1 MVFLS
6 GRLESDALV
15 AVDGGLVVR
24 IDDQGYAMDAGASP
38 TALETGDV
46 GILTPD
52 LSLAPALIR
61 LGRVT
66 RRRIPENLP
75 VCSVMYNGLAITLA
89 SFGVL
94 CPIVAAIAYHAGPVA
109 VALNSARLIRWNR
122 SQGVRGR

>member
-6 GRLESDALV
+6 GRLEADALV
-15 AVDGGLVVR
+15 AMDG
-24 IDDQGYAMDAGASP
+24 
-38 TALETGDV
+38 

-66 RRRIPENLP
+66 RRRIRENPL
-75 VCSVMYNGLAITLA
+75 VFSVISNGLAITLA
-89 SFGVL
+89 SFGVT
-94 CPIVAAIAYHAGPVA
+94 CPIMAAIAYNAGPVA

-122 SQGVRGR
+122 